1 MKRSILVSMTALAL
15 AAGLAACGE
24 KPQDAAAAKVPGTT
38 VKHDTKPWGGEPLAH
53 QAGNF
58 SRGDKASWDSALQAR
73 MQGQNENVRIG
84 GGAAR

>member
-1 MKRSILVSMTALAL
+1 MKRSILVSVTALAL

-24 KPQDAAAAKVPGTT
+24 KPQDAADAKVPGTT
-38 VKHDTKPWGGEPLAH
+38 VRHDTKPWSGEAVAH

-58 SRGDKASWDSALQAR
+58 TRGDKASWESALQAR
-73 MQGQNENVRIG
+73 IQGQNENVRIG

>member
-58 SRGDKASWDSALQAR
+58 SRGDKASWDNALQAR